1 MKEVILKRALTWEW
15 VEEQVDKVGMWLNCQ
30 EPVSFVTGLPRGG
43 LIPAVLISH
52 KYSIKYISLQKAK
65 LLPERLRRR
74 TLVVDDIC
82 DTGITFAE
90 IDDYEFLTL
99 ALAYRNDSKYVPDKY
114 CELIEDKRW
123 LVFPWE
129 NKDSD
134 SIQDYLK

>member
-1 MKEVILKRALTWEW
+1 MKEVTIKELLTWEW
-15 VEEQVDKVGMWLNCQ
+15 VEKQVDKVGMWLNCQ

-52 KYSIKYISLQKAK
+52 KYSIKYISIEDAK
-65 LLPERLRRR
+65 LLPERLRRK

-99 ALAYRNDSKYVPDKY
+99 SLAYRVDSTYVPDKY

>member
-1 MKEVILKRALTWEW
+1 MREVIITRELTWEW
-15 VEEQVDKVGMWLNCQ
+15 VENQIDKIGLWLDCQ
-30 EPVSFVTGLPRGG
+30 EPLLYVTGLPRGG

-52 KYSIKYISLQKAK
+52 RYKIKFISFAEAK
-65 LLPERLRRR
+65 LLPTRLRHK

-90 IDDYEFLTL
+90 IDAYEFLTL
-99 ALAYRNDSKYVPDKY
+99 SLAFRHSSNYVPDKY
-114 CELIEDKRW
+114 CELIEDTRW

-129 NKDSD
+129 NKDSN